1 MTRQPTPTGAT
12 IRVGA
17 RVRHCAGRWQWV
29 CLLCGEWSLGW
40 EASPG
45 VAADAGR
52 AHYLLWHTNEPVTR

>member
-1 MTRQPTPTGAT
+1 MTDTTPRDAA
-12 IRVGA
+12 IRVV
-17 RVRHCAGRWQWV
+17 RVRWLGRWRWV